1 MGQNKVVKVNNL
13 SRGDIMT
20 KGVLIF
26 LSLFFMACYSVLS
39 VHAQVGENQII
50 NGDFENPLDP
60 EKGQRWEFC
69 CNLAQGKMDIDKKEF
84 VKGKQSMLVT
94 VNAIGA
100 VAWEPHVKIIGLKVE
115 KGKKYTYSAFMK
127 AEKQRS
133 IVIDTRRAA
142 AEIFFGNSG
151 VIQISTEWKEYS
163 LTVTAT
169 DTNDGDVMVL
179 TQLGVNRAN
188 TWIDNARFYEG
199 EYIPDPNLNVVPKAI
214 SPLSKVALTW
224 ASIKKTW

>member
-1 MGQNKVVKVNNL
+1 
-13 SRGDIMT
+13 MT
-20 KGVLIF
+20 KRVLIF
-26 LSLFFMACYSVLS
+26 LSLFFMASYSVLS
-39 VHAQVGENQII
+39 VHAQVGKNQII

-69 CNLAQGKMDIDKKEF
+69 CGLAQGKMDIDKKEF

-94 VNAIGA
+94 VSAIGA
-100 VAWEPHVKIIGLKVE
+100 VAWEPHVKIIGLSVE

-133 IVIDTRRAA
+133 IVIDTRRCA

-163 LTVTAT
+163 WTVTAT
-169 DTNDGDVMVL
+169 ETNDGDVMVL
-179 TQLGVNRAN
+179 TQLGVDKAN

-199 EYIPDPNLNVVPKAI
+199 EYTADLEMNAVQKAV
-214 SPLSKVALTW
+214 SPSGKVALTW
-224 ASIKKTW
+224 ASIKKAW